1 MRTAPLRLL
10 SPQPTKN
17 GRTLRVAVDSL
28 HLGFFS
34 GTEVLRSCFKAVH
47 NVLTAPPAG
56 QKDVSRTW
64 AFFSRCP
71 NPPSPPWPGLWLH
84 WGCVAHTEASMDCD
98 RRGLPLGS
106 AHPNCPSSALR
117 LWAAPG
123 PGMGSCSQNCF
134 PGAASKGCQTLSC
147 PRSKSLD
154 FSWNASGTG
163 NCCSWYFPALNG
175 LLKVRFCTGHSFC
188 KRQEEP

>member
-10 SPQPTKN
+10 SPQPRKN

-123 PGMGSCSQNCF
+123 PGMGSCLQRMSNSLLSTFQVSGFLLECLWDRELLLLVLPRTQRVAKSQI
-134 PGAASKGCQTLSC
+134 LH
-147 PRSKSLD
+147 R
-154 FSWNASGTG
+154 
-163 NCCSWYFPALNG
+163 ALV
-175 LLKVRFCTGHSFC
+175 L
-188 KRQEEP
+188 